1 MRTATITETKNHF
14 SALIEA
20 VRHGETVIVLDRTTP
35 VACIEGIPSTGDG
48 ITANRMDELQRKGLL
63 LKPRQRNL
71 ETILQEAPVRPR
83 NKVGVVQALIRD
95 REEGR

>member
-35 VACIEGIPSTGDG
+35 VARIEGISSTGNE

-63 LKPRQRNL
+63 LKPRRHNL
-71 ETILQEAPVRPR
+71 KTILKEAPARPR
-83 NKVGVVQALIRD
+83 KKVGVVHALIRD